1 MVKNTGGGN
10 HKNRARKHQ
19 IAPVSKKT
27 RLPTDDLEVF
37 GVATKMLGNGRF
49 MANIISGSHKGF
61 ECIGIIRGKFSGPKK
76 HQNTVAPGVLVL
88 LGERSWTASDT
99 KMKNFCDLLHV
110 YSNIC
115 ADNLCSDNVISRA
128 DLAVVQ
134 TRNIPMI
141 DDFQFATTDEIEA
154 IAFLDSHSGSS
165 NLANTGGN
173 ITIDRIDMGGEE
185 DIDIDDI

>member
-10 HKNRARKHQ
+10 HKNRERKHQ
-19 IAPVSKKT
+19 IAPISNKKT
-27 RLPTDDLEVF
+27 RMPTDDLEVF

-49 MANIISGSHKGF
+49 MANIISGSHKGS

-88 LGERSWTASDT
+88 LGERSWTATDT

-110 YSNIC
+110 YSNMC
-115 ADNLCSDNVISRA
+115 ADNLCSDNVISRV
-128 DLAVVQ
+128 DLAVVH
-134 TRNIPMI
+134 TRNIATI

-154 IAFLDSHSGSS
+154 KAFLDSHAGSS
-165 NLANTGGN
+165 SNNVGCS
-173 ITIDRIDMGGEE
+173 ITIDRIDMGEE
-185 DIDIDDI
+185 GDIDIDDI